1 MDLPGRETALH
12 IEKATIEEASACFAI
27 RREAILARCTGFYP
41 QHDLAIWTSGAM
53 SEAFARR
60 VAEHFH
66 VAVADGQVVGTGM
79 IDLATGKIDAV
90 FVLPGYMGRGVGRAM
105 MEHLES
111 LALGAGL
118 GSIHLESTLNA
129 VAFYRSLGFEGEGQ
143 SIYESS
149 LGVRL
154 ACVPMV
160 KRLRDGSVPAP

>member
-1 MDLPGRETALH
+1 M
-12 IEKATIEEASACFAI
+12 ACFSI

-41 QHDLAIWTSGAM
+41 RRDLAIWTSGAM
-53 SEAFARR
+53 SEAFVRR

-66 VAVADGQVVGTGM
+66 VAVVDGQIVGTGM

-90 FVLPGYMGRGVGRAM
+90 FVLPGYMGRGVGRAL

-129 VAFYRSLGFEGEGQ
+129 AAFYRSLGFEGEGQ

-160 KRLRDGSVPAP
+160 KRLRAGPLSDP